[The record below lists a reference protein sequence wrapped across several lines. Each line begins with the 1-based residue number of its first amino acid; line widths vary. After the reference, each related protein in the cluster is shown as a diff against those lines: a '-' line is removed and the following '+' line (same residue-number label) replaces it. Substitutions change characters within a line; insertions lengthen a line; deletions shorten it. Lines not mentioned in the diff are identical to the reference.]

1 MIYGPSLAFGSFSN
15 TCSTHTVAE
24 ISCSCL
30 VDMAEDISTI
40 RAALQTL
47 REVPP
52 QSFIPHVR
60 ELCQANAAVAEALV
74 FISQSSSYH
83 AIGVEAEAERNVVS
97 ENGGISDLRTDQEEN
112 AVQETHN
119 MLQGNTSWRRR
130 SEHAVVRLAQYWI
143 QRKLAGSTGGLRTV
157 GDADEHR
164 LLVDLRKAVL
174 SSTPVV
180 LSILRGV
187 KRKRS
192 SDGS

>member
-1 MIYGPSLAFGSFSN
+1 
-15 TCSTHTVAE
+15 
-24 ISCSCL
+24 
-30 VDMAEDISTI
+30 MAQDISTI

-47 REVPP
+47 SEAPP
-52 QSFIPHVR
+52 QSLIPHIQ
-60 ELCQANAAVAEALV
+60 ELCQANAAIAEALV
-74 FISQSSSYH
+74 VISQSSSYH
-83 AIGVEAEAERNVVS
+83 AVGVEAEAERTVVS
-97 ENGGISDLRTDQEEN
+97 EDGGISDIRAQDQEED

-119 MLQGNTSWRRR
+119 MLQRNTLWRRR

-143 QRKLAGSTGGLRTV
+143 QRKLVGSTGGLRTV

-187 KRKRS
+187 KRKRLS
-192 SDGS
+192 NGS